1 MLTPLA
7 RAWDQASLGG
17 KTASFPSSAFLC
29 SPCESASPFPLVT
42 RKSNRA
48 PGMSFPY
55 AYVVTHPHH
64 MCFLHFHPHAPL
76 SLPLL
81 PWTCMSGLVHGH
93 FKGRSPSNLAVFADP
108 SLGRVTNTAL
118 NEPAS
123 LLGSKHLLPL
133 GHSRGRRGLMSHQAH
148 EARSWN
154 YAKGRGWEFGCLAP
168 TPVLPHPG
176 TFRVQG
182 PLKSS
187 GPYGTINPD

>member
-29 SPCESASPFPLVT
+29 SPCESASPLPLVT

-64 MCFLHFHPHAPL
+64 MCLLHFHPHAPL

-93 FKGRSPSNLAVFADP
+93 FKGRSPSHLAVFADP

-133 GHSRGRRGLMSHQAH
+133 GHSRGRRTDVS
-148 EARSWN
+148 
-154 YAKGRGWEFGCLAP
+154 
-168 TPVLPHPG
+168 PG
-176 TFRVQG
+176 TRSPFLELCKGQRLGVWMLGSHPCPTSPGHFQSPGASEVFRPIWDNQ
-182 PLKSS
+182 S
-187 GPYGTINPD
+187 